1 MDAKNLTIKQAHEL
15 LISKKMSV
23 LELVE
28 AVLKVA
34 DGARDLNAYLEIF
47 DDVREQVEVA
57 QKMIDDGRSTMMTG
71 IPIAMKDNILI
82 KGKIASASSKMLENY
97 TATYDAF
104 VTKKL
109 RDAGAVFIGRTNMDE
124 FAMGG
129 STENSAFGVTKN
141 PHDKTRVPGGSS
153 GGSAAALASG
163 SALGALGTDTGG
175 SIRQPAAFCGVVG
188 LKPTYGSVS
197 RSGIIAMASSLD
209 QAGPFAKTVEDAE
222 IIFDCIK
229 GYDPMDSTSEP
240 AGESPDFVSS
250 DERLG
255 RNPDNLAKKEPK
267 KPKVIGV
274 PTEFVNAKGVDPRVL
289 KNFEESIEK
298 MKKLGYEVK
307 EINLASLKQ
316 GLSIYY
322 ILMPAE
328 VSSNLA
334 RFDGVRYGYHA
345 NGANLLDDY
354 MRSRGEG
361 FGGEVRRRILLGTY
375 VLSSGYYDAYYSK
388 AVAAREVI
396 KKTLEVAF
404 RDVDIIATPTTP
416 TPAFRIGEKSSDPLQ
431 MYLADIF
438 TVPVNIAGV
447 PAISIPSGFVEEG
460 DALLPLGIQFIAPH
474 FGEDALFA
482 TGKDFEKMLGD
493 NNI

>member
-1 MDAKNLTIKQAHEL
+1 MNIKDLTIKQAHEL

-23 LELVE
+23 LELCE
-28 AVLKVA
+28 AVLKEA
-34 DGARDLNAYLEIF
+34 ESTRDLNAYLEIF
-47 DDVREQVEVA
+47 DDVRAQAEIA
-57 QKMIDDGRSTMMTG
+57 QKMIDEGKATMMTG
-71 IPIAMKDNILI
+71 ISIAMKDNILI
-82 KGKIASASSKMLENY
+82 KGNIASASSKMLENY

-129 STENSAFGVTKN
+129 STENSAFGATKN

-163 SALGALGTDTGG
+163 GALGALGTDTGG

-197 RSGIIAMASSLD
+197 RSGLIAMASSLD

-229 GYDPMDSTSEP
+229 GHDPMDSTAYP
-240 AGESPDFVSS
+240 DDFNKFKNKSP
-250 DERLG
+250 
-255 RNPDNLAKKEPK
+255 KI
-267 KPKVIGV
+267 IGV
-274 PTEFVNAKGVDPRVL
+274 PTEFVHAKGVDPRVL
-289 KNFEESIEK
+289 KNFEVSLAQ
-298 MKKLGYEVK
+298 MKKAGYEVR
-307 EINLASLKQ
+307 EISLPSLAH
-316 GLSIYY
+316 GLAVYY

-334 RFDGVRYGYHA
+334 RLDGVRYGYHA
-345 NGANLLDDY
+345 DGANLLEDY

-361 FGGEVRRRILLGTY
+361 FGREVRRRILLGTY
-375 VLSSGYYDAYYSK
+375 VLSSGYYDAYYGRACAVREMLKRDLAK
-388 AVAAREVI
+388 AFE
-396 KKTLEVAF
+396 E
-404 RDVDIIATPTTP
+404 VDIIATPTTP
-416 TPAFRIGEKSSDPLQ
+416 TPAFKIGEKASDPLQ

-447 PAISIPSGFVEEG
+447 PAISVPSGFAEEDG
-460 DALLPLGIQFIAPH
+460 VQLPLGMQFIAPH
-474 FGEDALFA
+474 FGESALFA
-482 TGKDFEKMLGD
+482 IGKDFEKSREW
-493 NNI
+493 NSIK

>member
-1 MDAKNLTIKQAHEL
+1 MDIKNLTIKQAHEL
-15 LISKKMSV
+15 LVSKKMSV
-23 LELVE
+23 LELAE

-34 DGARDLNAYLEIF
+34 EETKDLNAYLEIF
-47 DDVREQVEVA
+47 DDVRAQAEVA
-57 QKMIDDGRSTMMTG
+57 QKMIDDGLATMMTG

-109 RDAGAVFIGRTNMDE
+109 RSAGAVFIGRTNMDE

-153 GGSAAALASG
+153 GGSASALAG
-163 SALGALGTDTGG
+163 GACLGALGTDTGG
-175 SIRQPAAFCGVVG
+175 SIRQPASFCGVVG

-197 RSGIIAMASSLD
+197 RSGLIAMASSLD

-229 GYDPMDSTSEP
+229 GHDAMDSTSY
-240 AGESPDFVSS
+240 PDDFPRKTFS
-250 DERLG
+250 
-255 RNPDNLAKKEPK
+255 

-274 PTEFVNAKGVDPRVL
+274 PTEFVHAKGVDPRVI

-298 MKKLGYEVK
+298 MKKAGYEVK
-307 EINLASLKQ
+307 EISLPSLAH
-316 GLSIYY
+316 GLSVYY

-334 RFDGVRYGYHA
+334 RFDGVRYGHHA
-345 NGANLLDDY
+345 DGANLLDDY

-361 FGGEVRRRILLGTY
+361 FGREVRRRILLGTY
-375 VLSSGYYDAYYSK
+375 VLSSGYYDSYYGRACAVREMLKNDLKK
-388 AVAAREVI
+388 AFES
-396 KKTLEVAF
+396 
-404 RDVDIIATPTTP
+404 VDIIATPTTP
-416 TPAFRIGEKSSDPLQ
+416 TPAFKIGEKSSDPLQ

-460 DALLPLGIQFIAPH
+460 GSKLPLGIQFIAPN
-474 FGEDALFA
+474 FGEDELFA
-482 TGKDFEKMLGD
+482 IGKDFENTQKL
-493 NNI
+493 NII

>member
-1 MDAKNLTIKQAHEL
+1 MDIKNLTIKQAHEM

-23 LELVE
+23 LELCESILKE
-28 AVLKVA
+28 AE
-34 DGARDLNAYLEIF
+34 GSSDLNAYLEIF
-47 DDVREQVEVA
+47 DDVRAQAEVA
-57 QKMIDDGRSTMMTG
+57 QKMIDEGKGFMLTG
-71 IPIAMKDNILI
+71 IPFAMKDNILI
-82 KGKIASASSKMLENY
+82 KWRIASASSKMLEHY
-97 TATYDAF
+97 VAPYDAH

-109 RDAGAVFIGRTNMDE
+109 REAGAIFIGRTNMDE

-153 GGSAAALASG
+153 GGSAAVVACG
-163 SALGALGTDTGG
+163 GALGALGTDTGG

-197 RSGIIAMASSLD
+197 RSGLIAMASSLD

-222 IIFDCIK
+222 IIFDCIR
-229 GYDPMDSTSEP
+229 GHDPMDSTSV
-240 AGESPDFVSS
+240 PDSTWKRGFQV
-250 DERLG
+250 E
-255 RNPDNLAKKEPK
+255 K

-274 PTEFVNAKGVDPRVL
+274 PTEFVHAKGVDPRVL

-298 MKKLGYEVK
+298 MKKAGYEIK
-307 EINLASLKQ
+307 EISIPSLAH
-316 GLSIYY
+316 GLSVYY

-334 RFDGVRYGYHA
+334 RLDGVRYGYHA
-345 NGANLLDDY
+345 DGANLLEDY
-354 MRSRGEG
+354 MKSRGEG
-361 FGGEVRRRILLGTY
+361 FGREVRRRILLGTY
-375 VLSSGYYDAYYSK
+375 VLSAGYYDSYYGRANAVREMLKRDVLK
-388 AVAAREVI
+388 AFE
-396 KKTLEVAF
+396 E
-404 RDVDIIATPTTP
+404 VDIIATPTTP
-416 TPAFRIGEKSSDPLQ
+416 TPAFKIGEKSNDPLQ

-460 DALLPLGIQFIAPH
+460 GTSLPLGIQFIATH
-474 FGEDALFA
+474 FGEEALFA
-482 TGKDFEKMLGD
+482 VGKDFEQARGF
-493 NNI
+493 

>member
-1 MDAKNLTIKQAHEL
+1 MEIKNLTIKQAHDL
-15 LISKKMSV
+15 LINKKMSV
-23 LELVE
+23 LELAE

-34 DGARDLNAYLEIF
+34 EETSDLNAYLEIF
-47 DDVREQVEVA
+47 DDVRAQAEVA
-57 QKMIDDGRSTMMTG
+57 QKMIDSGKGTMLTG
-71 IPIAMKDNILI
+71 IPLAMKDNILI
-82 KGKIASASSKMLENY
+82 KGKITSASSKMLENY

-153 GGSAAALASG
+153 GGSAAALACG

-197 RSGIIAMASSLD
+197 RSGLIAMASSLD

-229 GYDPMDSTSEP
+229 GHDPMDST
-240 AGESPDFVSS
+240 AY
-250 DERLG
+250 
-255 RNPDNLAKKEPK
+255 PDNFPRKTFSKTK
-267 KPKVIGV
+267 IIGV
-274 PTEFVNAKGVDPRVL
+274 PAEFVHAKGVDPRVL
-289 KNFEESIEK
+289 KNFEESLEQ
-298 MKKLGYEVK
+298 MKKAGYEVK
-307 EINLASLKQ
+307 EIFLPALAH
-316 GLSIYY
+316 GLAVYY

-334 RFDGVRYGYHA
+334 RFDGVRYGYHTD
-345 NGANLLDDY
+345 GANLLEDY

-361 FGGEVRRRILLGTY
+361 FGREVRRRILLGTY
-375 VLSSGYYDAYYSK
+375 VLSSGYYDSYYGRACAVREMLKKDLEK
-388 AVAAREVI
+388 AFEG
-396 KKTLEVAF
+396 
-404 RDVDIIATPTTP
+404 VDIIATPTTP
-416 TPAFRIGEKSSDPLQ
+416 TPAFKIGEKASDPLQ

-438 TVPVNIAGV
+438 TVPVNIAGF

-460 DALLPLGIQFIAPH
+460 GSKLPLGMQFIAPN
-474 FGEDALFA
+474 FGESTLF
-482 TGKDFEKMLGD
+482 TIGKDFEKVRD
-493 NNI
+493 TI